1 MEIFN
6 HLYLLGVIISALLTS
21 FDLTFNRVDIETR
34 KKEYQKNMSKIEKDS
49 DNYYASLGI
58 LIRIIGSWVGVALL
72 LGSLVANLILKRKG

>member
-6 HLYLLGVIISALLTS
+6 HLYLLGVIISAFLMS
-21 FDLTFNRVDIETR
+21 FGLALNKVDIENS

-49 DNYYASLGI
+49 DDYYNSLSF
-58 LIRIIGSWVGVALL
+58 LIIIIASWVGVAIL